1 MKESYC
7 FTLTSAILKDD
18 VVYDVTMMSTST
30 SKRQS
35 YVTSYTTNVLTTRVV
50 IRFLSVPRVG

>member
-1 MKESYC
+1 MNKSCC
-7 FTLTSAILKDD
+7 FTLTSAILKVD
-18 VVYDVTMMSTST
+18 VVCEVTMMSTST

-35 YVTSYTTNVLTTRVV
+35 YVTSYTTNVLITRAD